1 MININSTNVNVTLSL
16 PEREDGQKK
25 GIQKK
30 INKKNVFKYLSRWA
44 KVSIKKNIE

>member
-1 MININSTNVNVTLSL
+1 MKNINNTNVNVTLSL

-30 INKKNVFKYLSRWA
+30 KQKNVFKYLSLWA

>member
-1 MININSTNVNVTLSL
+1 MKNINNTNVNVTLSL

-30 INKKNVFKYLSRWA
+30 KQKKMYSNTYHFGLKLA
-44 KVSIKKNIE
+44 